1 LNSRCPAAVNAGA
14 VLENNVRAVLVA
26 NPKGGSGKTT
36 VATNLAG
43 SLATRGEKVYLW
55 DLDRQQSS
63 RNWLT
68 IRPADRPAIHRLDA
82 RDDHEPSMPR
92 GSSWLVLDS
101 AAGLH
106 GKNLVHALKLA
117 QKVLVP
123 VQPSVFDMAATST
136 FLQTLMEEKA
146 IRKHKTFVGIVGMR
160 VDPRTKAAATLEAFL
175 AQFKLPVLTYLRD
188 TQVYV
193 NAAFNGLSVFD
204 LPDYLSARDIE
215 QWQALLAWLEED

>member
-1 LNSRCPAAVNAGA
+1 MK
-14 VLENNVRAVLVA
+14 AVLVA

-36 VATNLAG
+36 LATNLAG
-43 SLATRGEKVYLW
+43 SLAARGEKVFLW

-63 RNWLT
+63 LNWLT
-68 IRPADRPAIHRLDA
+68 IRPSDRPAIHRLDA
-82 RDDHEPSMPR
+82 RDDDEPSMPR
-92 GSSWLVLDS
+92 GSSWLILDS

-106 GKNLVHALKLA
+106 GKNLAHALKLA
-117 QKVLVP
+117 QKVLIP
-123 VQPSVFDMAATST
+123 VQPSVFDMAATGA
-136 FLQTLMEEKA
+136 FLQTLMEDKA
-146 IRKHKTFVGIVGMR
+146 IRKHRTFVGIVGMR

-204 LPDYLSARDIE
+204 LPDYVSARDRE
-215 QWQALLAWLEED
+215 QWQPLLDWLEED

>member
-1 LNSRCPAAVNAGA
+1 MK
-14 VLENNVRAVLVA
+14 AVLVA

-36 VATNLAG
+36 LATNLAG
-43 SLATRGEKVYLW
+43 SLAARGEKVFLW

-63 RNWLT
+63 LNWLT
-68 IRPADRPAIHRLDA
+68 IRPSDRPAIHRLDA
-82 RDDHEPSMPR
+82 RDDDEPSMPR
-92 GSSWLVLDS
+92 GSSWLILDS

-106 GKNLVHALKLA
+106 GKNLAHALKLA
-117 QKVLVP
+117 QKVLIP
-123 VQPSVFDMAATST
+123 VQPSVFDMAATGA

-146 IRKHKTFVGIVGMR
+146 IRKHRTFVGIVGMR

-204 LPDYLSARDIE
+204 LPDYVSARDLE
-215 QWQALLAWLEED
+215 QWRPLLDWLEED

>member
-1 LNSRCPAAVNAGA
+1 MK
-14 VLENNVRAVLVA
+14 AVLVA

-36 VATNLAG
+36 LATNLAG
-43 SLATRGEKVYLW
+43 SLAARGEKVYLW
-55 DLDRQQSS
+55 DLDRQQSAL
-63 RNWLT
+63 NWLT
-68 IRPADRPAIHRLDA
+68 IRPADRPPIHRLDA
-82 RDDHEPSMPR
+82 QDDDEPSMPR
-92 GSSWLVLDS
+92 GSSWLILDS

-106 GKNLVHALKLA
+106 GKNLAHALKLA

-136 FLQTLMEEKA
+136 FLQTLMDEKA

-204 LPDYLSARDIE
+204 LPEYVNARDLE
-215 QWQALLAWLEED
+215 QWQPLLDWLEVD

>member
-1 LNSRCPAAVNAGA
+1 LRHPAAINAGA
-14 VLENNVRAVLVA
+14 ALETNMKAVLLA

-36 VATNLAG
+36 LATNLAG
-43 SLATRGEKVYLW
+43 CLAARGEKVSLW

-63 RNWLT
+63 LNWLT
-68 IRPADRPAIHRLDA
+68 IRPADRPTIHRLGA
-82 RDDHEPSMPR
+82 RDDDEPSIPR
-92 GSSWLVLDS
+92 GSNWLILDS

-106 GKNLVHALKLA
+106 GKNLKHALKLA

-136 FLQTLMEEKA
+136 FLQTLMAEKA
-146 IRKHKTFVGIVGMR
+146 IRKHRTFVGIVGMR

-175 AQFKLPVLTYLRD
+175 AQFKLPVLAYLRD
-188 TQVYV
+188 TQVYA

-204 LPDYLSARDIE
+204 LPDYLSARDLE
-215 QWQALLAWLEED
+215 QWQPLLDWLEED